1 MAEPSDPNAP
11 WVNPAGMIT
20 VAITAALFIF
30 FARYLPVV
38 PVEGAVPFVWDWIP
52 SLDIR
57 MSFWLDG
64 LSLMFALLI
73 TGIGTLVMLY
83 AARYL
88 AGHKHYNR
96 FALYLFSFM
105 LSMLGLVL
113 ADNLI
118 TLFVF
123 WELTTFT
130 SYLLIGFLHT
140 DPKSRRNALQALLL
154 TAAGGL
160 ALLAGFILIGVTQ
173 GTFELSELNAAGS
186 LADQPFYL
194 LILILVLAGAFTK
207 SAQVPFHFWLPNAMA
222 APTPVSAYL
231 HSATMVKAGVYLLAR
246 MHPSLSGSD
255 IWVWTLTIFGAVTA
269 VFASFMAVRQTDLKQ
284 TLAYTTL
291 MALGTLTLFLAGS
304 TGYAITAAMTFLLVH
319 SLYKAGLFL
328 VIGIVDHGTGT
339 RDANV
344 LGGLARAM
352 PITAMA
358 AALSG
363 LAMAGIPPFL
373 GFIAKEVAYAGAL
386 EMALTGFV
394 VIMALA
400 AFALMFAVALIVAW
414 KPFFGPQGEL
424 PRKPHEGPW
433 AMVIGPATLALL
445 GLGFGLMPGVAAFYL
460 VEPAVAAVMGAPD
473 TGGRLK
479 LWAGFNLP
487 LLLSLVTF
495 ALGFALYL
503 YHQRLRAA
511 LARIEARAPDL
522 DAGWDRF
529 LDAFMAFAK
538 GQTRVIQTGV
548 LRQYLFATFSVLAI
562 TMLVTIVLRPIG
574 GLGGLGAALGT
585 IGFMEW
591 GIAALI
597 AAGTVLV
604 VLTSSRIAALVALGV
619 VGIGVALI
627 FIAYSAPDV
636 AITQLLVE
644 LLVVVLLA
652 LALLKMPHLDPGD
665 KQTHRP
671 HDAVLAVA
679 VGGLTSWVLLR
690 VTEIPFDRRL
700 SDFFEAASWTE
711 AFGRNIVNVILVDFR
726 TLDTFGEIAVVI
738 VAALG
743 AFALLKGK
751 LKRGPEGEATKGSP
765 GDPVGELGRDLSP
778 DTTGDL
784 VGNPGKERA

>member
-1 MAEPSDPNAP
+1 
-11 WVNPAGMIT
+11 
-20 VAITAALFIF
+20 
-30 FARYLPVV
+30 
-38 PVEGAVPFVWDWIP
+38 
-52 SLDIR
+52 
-57 MSFWLDG
+57 
-64 LSLMFALLI
+64 
-73 TGIGTLVMLY
+73 
-83 AARYL
+83 
-88 AGHKHYNR
+88 
-96 FALYLFSFM
+96 ALYLFSFM

-130 SYLLIGFLHT
+130 SYLLIGFSHT

-173 GTFELSELNAAGS
+173 GTFEMSELNAAGS
-186 LADQPFYL
+186 MADHPYYL
-194 LILILVLAGAFTK
+194 GILILVLLGAFTK

-231 HSATMVKAGVYLLAR
+231 HSATMVKGGVYLLAR

-255 IWVWTLTIFGAVTA
+255 VWVWALTVFGAVTA
-269 VFASFMAVRQTDLKQ
+269 VFASLMALRQTDLKQ

-291 MALGTLTLFLAGS
+291 MALGTLTMFLAGS

-328 VIGIVDHGTGT
+328 VIGIVDHSTGT

-352 PITAMA
+352 PITAAA

-386 EMALTGFV
+386 EMALAVFV
-394 VIMALA
+394 VVMALA

-414 KPFFGPQGEL
+414 KPFFGPQGKL

-433 AMVIGPATLALL
+433 AMVLGPATLAVL
-445 GLGFGLMPGVAAFYL
+445 GLALGLMPGVAAFYL

-479 LWAGFNLP
+479 LWAGVNLP
-487 LLLSLVTF
+487 LILSLVTF
-495 ALGFALYL
+495 ALGFVLYRFHL
-503 YHQRLRAA
+503 GLRER
-511 LARIEARAPDL
+511 LARIEARGPDL
-522 DAGWDRF
+522 DAGWDVMLDRF
-529 LDAFMAFAK
+529 MDLAK
-538 GQTRVIQTGV
+538 GQTRLIQTGV
-548 LRQYLFATFSVLAI
+548 LRHYIYVTFAVLAVS
-562 TMLVTIVLRPIG
+562 MLVPIMLRPVG
-574 GLGGLGAALGT
+574 GVSLAFAG

-604 VLTSSRIAALVALGV
+604 VLTSSRIAALVGLGV

-627 FIAYSAPDV
+627 FITYSAPDV

-652 LALLKMPHLDPGD
+652 VALLKMPHLDPND
-665 KQTHRP
+665 RQKHRP
-671 HDAVLAVA
+671 HDAALAVV
-679 VGGLTSWVLLR
+679 VGGLTAWVLMR
-690 VTEIPFDRRL
+690 VTDAPFDRRL
-700 SDFFEAASWTE
+700 TDFFEAASWTE

-738 VAALG
+738 IAALG
-743 AFALLKGK
+743 AFALLKGG
-751 LKRGPEGEATKGSP
+751 LKRGPEGEARKGAP
-765 GDPVGELGRDLSP
+765 GDPAGELGHDLSP
-778 DTTGDL
+778 DSSGDL
-784 VGNPGKERA
+784 VGNPGKERAQ